1 MKTDTVD
8 IFGEYEIEKVAD
20 NGDVI
25 YHISV
30 KGEKIEGYYF
40 TNLDTALL
48 MCLIKKYLK
57 DKPDQEQEDFA
68 KVMATMINMYKNSG
82 E

>member
-1 MKTDTVD
+1 MKAEKIN
-8 IFGEYEIEKVAD
+8 IFGEYEVERVT
-20 NGDVI
+20 NNEDVV

-48 MCLIKKYLK
+48 MCMIKKYLK
-57 DKPDQEQEDFA
+57 NKPNHEQEDFA
-68 KVMATMINMYKNSG
+68 RVMAAMINMYKNSG

>member
-1 MKTDTVD
+1 MKAEKIN
-8 IFGEYEIEKVAD
+8 IFGEYEVEKVAD
-20 NGDVI
+20 NGGVA

>member
-1 MKTDTVD
+1 MKAEKIN
-8 IFGEYEIEKVAD
+8 IFGEYEVEKVTA
-20 NGDVI
+20 NGDVV

-48 MCLIKKYLK
+48 MCMIKKYLK
-57 DKPDQEQEDFA
+57 NKPNHEQEDFA
-68 KVMATMINMYKNSG
+68 RVMAAMINMYKNSG

>member
-8 IFGEYEIEKVAD
+8 IFGEYEDEKVAD
-20 NGDVI
+20 NGDVV

-30 KGEKIEGYYF
+30 KGKKIEGYYF